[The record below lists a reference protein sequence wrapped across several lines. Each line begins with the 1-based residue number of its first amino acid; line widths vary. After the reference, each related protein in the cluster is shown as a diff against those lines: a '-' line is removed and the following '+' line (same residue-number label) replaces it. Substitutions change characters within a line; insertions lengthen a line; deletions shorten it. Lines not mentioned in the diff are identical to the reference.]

1 MHHKKVTVTLIF
13 VLILTLSLSGLASAK
28 AYKVGT
34 IWPMTGTAAA
44 FGEAITN
51 ACDLV
56 KDYVDEAGG
65 INGYDLKL
73 VHRDSGSE
81 PTKGVDAARKLVNL
95 DKARAIVGAYSSGV
109 AMALSQGVT
118 IPNEIPFLTLGTSPM
133 ISVVND
139 NDFFF
144 RTSAHDL
151 YNGRVLGDAMY
162 NDGHKKIG
170 IVYVNNAYGKGI
182 ADAAAVTFSKIHDGE
197 VLASVPFD
205 IGKASYSSEISRT
218 YNNGNID
225 AVLIIAYP
233 EDATVMHKEIYA
245 KGWDD
250 IPWYGSPDQKVP
262 ELIESLGAEYMSSIV
277 IGSTQGRWPGPSK
290 DSFMEGYND
299 KYGEYPPKPYMAP
312 GFDGL
317 VSVVLA
323 IARSGKS
330 PDEITGKDIRDN
342 LRPVTSPP
350 GEKIYATPEGFK
362 KAFDLLAEGKDINYI
377 GASGDIEF
385 DKYGDAKSAIQTWT
399 IEDGEI
405 ITIENLL
412 PDPVPRDLMPPEYQ
426 G

>member
-1 MHHKKVTVTLIF
+1 MHFRKISVTLIF
-13 VLILTLSLSGLASAK
+13 VLILTLSLSGLAFAEV
-28 AYKVGT
+28 YKIGT

-51 ACDLV
+51 ACNLV

-73 VHRDSGSE
+73 IHRDSGSE

-95 DKARAIVGAYSSGV
+95 DKVSAIVGAYSSGV
-109 AMALSQGVT
+109 AMAVSQGVT
-118 IPNEIPFLTLGTSPM
+118 IPSEIPFLTLGTSPM
-133 ISVVND
+133 ISVVKD

-151 YNGRVLGDAMY
+151 FNGRVLGDAMY
-162 NDGHKKIG
+162 NDGHRRIG
-170 IVYVNNAYGKGI
+170 IIYVNNAYGKGI
-182 ADAAAVTFSKIHDGE
+182 ADAAAVTFTKIHDGK
-197 VLASVPFD
+197 VVANVPFD

-218 YNNGNID
+218 YNNGDID
-225 AVLIIAYP
+225 ATLIIAYP
-233 EDATVMHKEIYA
+233 EDATVIHKEIYSR
-245 KGWDD
+245 GWDN

-262 ELIESLGAEYMSSIV
+262 ELLESLGADYMEGIV
-277 IGSTQGRWPGPSK
+277 IGSTQGNWPGPSNE
-290 DSFMEGYND
+290 SFREGYKKN
-299 KYGEYPPKPYMAP
+299 YGEYPPKPYMEP

-350 GEKIYATPEGFK
+350 GEEIYASPEGFK
-362 KAFDLLAEGKDINYI
+362 KAFKLLAEGKEINYI
-377 GASGDIEF
+377 GTSGAIEF
-385 DKYGDAKSAIQTWT
+385 DEFGDAISAIQTWT
-399 IEDGEI
+399 IKGGEI

-412 PDPVPRDLMPPEYQ
+412 PEPVPRDLMPPEYQ
-426 G
+426 E